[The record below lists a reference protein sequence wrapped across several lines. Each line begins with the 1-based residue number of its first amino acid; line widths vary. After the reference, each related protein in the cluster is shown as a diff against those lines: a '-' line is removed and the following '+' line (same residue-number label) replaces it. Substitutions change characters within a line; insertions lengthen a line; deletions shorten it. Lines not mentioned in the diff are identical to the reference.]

1 MADGLLLW
9 LATAKVDHSELEQA
23 AITRTKCIRT
33 DCMKSAVLKLDFKGS
48 LPMSHV
54 SIQNKGAGGGGGK
67 RRGKKEKGRSADAS
81 FLLGFSVSSSE
92 RVNAGELDLPN

>member
-1 MADGLLLW
+1 M
-9 LATAKVDHSELEQA
+9 
-23 AITRTKCIRT
+23 C
-33 DCMKSAVLKLDFKGS
+33 
-48 LPMSHV
+48 HV

>member
-1 MADGLLLW
+1 
-9 LATAKVDHSELEQA
+9 
-23 AITRTKCIRT
+23 
-33 DCMKSAVLKLDFKGS
+33 
-48 LPMSHV
+48 MSHV
-54 SIQNKGAGGGGGK
+54 SIQNKGAGGGGGGK

>member
-1 MADGLLLW
+1 ML
-9 LATAKVDHSELEQA
+9 
-23 AITRTKCIRT
+23 IN
-33 DCMKSAVLKLDFKGS
+33 
-48 LPMSHV
+48 V
-54 SIQNKGAGGGGGK
+54 SFQNKGAGGGGGGGK